1 MVQRMVFFKKSFLPS
16 KRHHVGELPI
26 SSLEAIDDPVFVFL
40 DLGQVAVKLMDLGVI
55 VVVVVVGLNLVLAVC
70 NALEVAVDNSV
81 LVRKGL

>member
-1 MVQRMVFFKKSFLPS
+1 MVQRMVFLKKSFLPS

-55 VVVVVVGLNLVLAVC
+55 VVVVGLNLVLAVC